1 MTAGCGWE
9 SCEPSMGTGTAKAE
23 KGLTP
28 AKSFGWRVWR
38 PNGKV
43 GCCWESFARGCCRLE
58 RNFWAQSA
66 ETAAPE
72 GPKAPKGKIRTPI
85 QPRAESNLGRGFRA
99 GPYLGWRRGG
109 LSVATARAS
118 PAGSRHPDGQ
128 PLDVENSRAL
138 WGFDRRYPA
147 RGPPPDLTVT
157 AGCAG
162 WWILPWIWWWPS
174 PVAVNLALND
184 PPRAWWKSGTWLD
197 EGAGYRFDPVN
208 RRIGPSP
215 GVAGRKSSWRRCGVN
230 GRSKR
235 TGFEW
240 SGPAL
245 VSIGGTC
252 ERVGPGWPDRER
264 LGFGHASGWRLAPRR
279 PAGNA
284 HSEFVLGRNVGR
296 RPGWCHCDGGHC
308 DSCCRY

>member
-1 MTAGCGWE
+1 VTAGCGWE

-58 RNFWAQSA
+58 RNFWAQSV

-109 LSVATARAS
+109 LSVATAQAS

-174 PVAVNLALND
+174 PVAVNLALN
-184 PPRAWWKSGTWLD
+184 
-197 EGAGYRFDPVN
+197 
-208 RRIGPSP
+208 GPS
-215 GVAGRKSSWRRCGVN
+215 GA
-230 GRSKR
+230 
-235 TGFEW
+235 
-240 SGPAL
+240 
-245 VSIGGTC
+245 
-252 ERVGPGWPDRER
+252 
-264 LGFGHASGWRLAPRR
+264 
-279 PAGNA
+279 
-284 HSEFVLGRNVGR
+284 
-296 RPGWCHCDGGHC
+296 
-308 DSCCRY
+308 